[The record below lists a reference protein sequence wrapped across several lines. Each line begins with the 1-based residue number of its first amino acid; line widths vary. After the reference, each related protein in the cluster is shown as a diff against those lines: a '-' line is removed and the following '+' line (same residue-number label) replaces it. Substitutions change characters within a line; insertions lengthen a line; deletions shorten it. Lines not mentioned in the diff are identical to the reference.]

1 MKSNEPITDYA
12 KLDPNAS
19 YSFVDYM
26 RWQFKE
32 RVELIKGK
40 LYKMS
45 PAANINH
52 QTVSANISWL
62 LFNYFLNKPCR
73 VFVAPFD
80 VRLFPKTDGKDQTV
94 VQPDLCVVCD
104 EKKLDKQGCVGPP
117 DLIVEIL
124 SPSNSQH
131 DLNTKFNLYQE
142 AKVQEYWIV
151 DTQNKTLIVYTL
163 NKGKYQGSKIY
174 TEEETFNSIL
184 FPELSITMK
193 EVFLHVKE
201 Y

>member
-1 MKSNEPITDYA
+1 MKSKEPITDFA

-19 YSFVDYM
+19 YTFLDYM
-26 RWQFKE
+26 RWQFIE

-45 PAANINH
+45 PAANTNH
-52 QTVSANISWL
+52 QTIAGNFGRIL
-62 LFNYFLNKPCR
+62 GTYFLNKTCR
-73 VFVAPFD
+73 VFIAPFD
-80 VRLFPKTDGKDQTV
+80 VRLFPKTDGKEQTV

-142 AKVQEYWIV
+142 ATVKEYWIV

-163 NKGKYQGSKIY
+163 NKGKYLGSKMF
-174 TEEETFNSIL
+174 TEEESFNSKI
-184 FPELSITMK
+184 FPELTISMK
-193 EVFLHVKE
+193 DVLLHVKD

>member
-1 MKSNEPITDYA
+1 MKSKEPITDYA

-19 YSFVDYM
+19 YTFLDYM
-26 RWQFKE
+26 RWQFIE

-45 PAANINH
+45 PAANTNH
-52 QTVSANISWL
+52 QTIAGNFGRIL
-62 LFNYFLNKPCR
+62 GTYFLNKPCR
-73 VFVAPFD
+73 VFIAPFD

-117 DLIVEIL
+117 DLIV
-124 SPSNSQH
+124 
-131 DLNTKFNLYQE
+131 
-142 AKVQEYWIV
+142 

-163 NKGKYQGSKIY
+163 NKGKYLGSKMF
-174 TEEETFNSIL
+174 TEEESFNSKI
-184 FPELSITMK
+184 FPELTISMK
-193 EVFLHVKE
+193 DVLLHVKD

>member
-1 MKSNEPITDYA
+1 MKTNEPITDYA

-19 YSFVDYM
+19 YSFLDYM

-73 VFVAPFD
+73 VFTAPFD
-80 VRLFPKTDGKDQTV
+80 VRLFPKHDGKDQTV

-104 EKKLDKQGCVGPP
+104 ENKLDKQGCVGPP

-142 AKVQEYWIV
+142 AIVQEYWIV

-163 NKGKYQGSKIY
+163 NNGKYQGSKIY

-184 FPELSITMK
+184 FPELNITMK